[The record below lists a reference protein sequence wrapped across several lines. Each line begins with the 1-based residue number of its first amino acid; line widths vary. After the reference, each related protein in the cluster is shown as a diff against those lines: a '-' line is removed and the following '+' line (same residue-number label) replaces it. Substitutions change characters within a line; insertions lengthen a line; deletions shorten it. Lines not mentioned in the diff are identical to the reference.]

1 MNETANNESSDWD
14 KWILENQAKWLLYA
28 RQQTRSE
35 EDAQDVL
42 QEAVLSVWKDLQK
55 QALPL
60 LPHPGTV
67 FATIRFRAINLAR
80 GRDRRE
86 QREQYYM
93 YLEHITYI
101 DRSDRHNDDREVLLS
116 ALKTLSKE
124 QTEVITLKIWG
135 ELTFQQIADICQCS
149 INTIAAR
156 YRLGLIKLQKKL
168 KNLKK

>member
-1 MNETANNESSDWD
+1 MNGTSNNESSDWN

-28 RQQTRSE
+28 RQQARSE
-35 EDAQDVL
+35 EDAQDIL
-42 QEAVLSVWKDLQK
+42 QEAVLSIWKDLQK
-55 QALPL
+55 QALPS

-86 QREQYYM
+86 KREQNYM

-101 DRSDRHNDDREVLLS
+101 DTPNHHNDDHEVLRS

-168 KNLKK
+168 KTLKK